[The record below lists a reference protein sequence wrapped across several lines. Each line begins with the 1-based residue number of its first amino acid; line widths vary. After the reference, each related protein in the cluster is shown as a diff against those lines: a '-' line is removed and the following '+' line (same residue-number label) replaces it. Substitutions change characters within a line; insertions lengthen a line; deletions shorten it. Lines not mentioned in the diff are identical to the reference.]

1 MSIMT
6 IYVYQSIYQ
15 KATISKMVDEWSQL
29 VFCVTKN
36 DNKTIALE
44 LSWAILALAAAWHNV
59 DHDGYKN
66 ESKRKF
72 FNDRVVGFWTAR

>member
-1 MSIMT
+1 MT

-44 LSWAILALAAAWHNV
+44 LSWAILALAAA
-59 DHDGYKN
+59 
-66 ESKRKF
+66 
-72 FNDRVVGFWTAR
+72 